1 MNALWNRGAVASRW
15 KNLSREQ
22 LADTHATGSSATTLA
37 VASELNRVVNVAGG
51 WPKPISMKAPH
62 RLHKLPAFGNE
73 RSSERDEF
81 LLVRVIEACVQRPG
95 CFDDRLEI
103 GLALPNAVR
112 LRQVAIHR

>member
-15 KNLSREQ
+15 KNLSHEQ

-37 VASELNRVVNVAGG
+37 VASELNRVVNVTGG

-62 RLHKLPAFGNE
+62 RLRKLPAFGNE

-81 LLVRVIEACVQRPG
+81 LFMRIIETCVQRFG
-95 CFDDRLEI
+95 RFDDRLEI
-103 GLALPNAVR
+103 GLALPNAVC
-112 LRQVAIHR
+112 LR